1 MAQLQVLEEAIE
13 ENTEAI
19 EAIEDTNR
27 LHIEL
32 RVYHIVKINDIISK
46 YLQDQLFTSYVKR

>member
-1 MAQLQVLEEAIE
+1 MDQLEILEEAIE

-32 RVYHIVKINDIISK
+32 RV
-46 YLQDQLFTSYVKR
+46 

>member
-1 MAQLQVLEEAIE
+1 MDQLEVLEEAIE
-13 ENTEAI
+13 ENTKGI

-32 RVYHIVKINDIISK
+32 RV
-46 YLQDQLFTSYVKR
+46 

>member
-19 EAIEDTNR
+19 EAIEAIEDTNR

-32 RVYHIVKINDIISK
+32 RVYIFI
-46 YLQDQLFTSYVKR
+46 LR

>member
-1 MAQLQVLEEAIE
+1 MAQLEVLEEDIE
-13 ENTEAI
+13 ENTETI

-32 RVYHIVKINDIISK
+32 RVY
-46 YLQDQLFTSYVKR
+46 